1 MQKNKTIAGV
11 VMTLLLLFFAAG
23 VAHLFVLRF
32 ETGDVY
38 PAYSSLRSDPL
49 GSRALYESLENID
62 SLSVHRNYHLL
73 KSLTFEPQTTFF
85 YLGASA
91 DEFNWVSEEMIEV
104 FDRLTRSGG
113 RLVLTFLP
121 VTQAYEQK
129 TAKTSLQKKDS
140 VKDKAETKTNGD
152 SRDKQSGDNG
162 TSTSPSGKKSKSQR
176 TNGQRLSKDRGHTH
190 RVSIKER
197 WGIGAAFKENLPVK
211 DDKHQAVEA
220 TSTRKDLPAV
230 ISWHTNLYFDLFD
243 GAWQTLYSYE
253 GLPLIVERPFGKG
266 SILVCADSYFLSNEA
281 LWSERHPRLLV
292 WLIGAHS
299 NIIFDEAHFGIY
311 KQPSV
316 AQLIRRYR
324 FHWFFA
330 ALAVLALLFV
340 WKSAAY
346 FVPPSADDGL
356 NGGEVVSEKDYTQ
369 GLIALLRRN
378 IAGNQILQV
387 CAGEWV
393 QTFKKSKRIRGGT
406 LERMRGLESA
416 GTADLKKGRD
426 PVTEYREIS
435 KTINPDGTYSRNRG
449 KGYE

>member
-11 VMTLLLLFFAAG
+11 ITILLLLIFAAG

-49 GSRALYESLENID
+49 GTRALYESLENID
-62 SLSVHRNYHLL
+62 RLSVHRNYHLL

-91 DEFNWVSEEMIEV
+91 DEFNWVSAELIEV

-121 VTQAYEQK
+121 VTQTHERK
-129 TAKTSLQKKDS
+129 TAKTSLQKKDNG
-140 VKDKAETKTNGD
+140 KDTAETKKNGGP
-152 SRDKQSGDNG
+152 RDKQSGDNG
-162 TSTSPSGKKSKSQR
+162 ALTSPSGKKSKSQR
-176 TNGQRLSKDRGHTH
+176 TNGQRSSKDRGQPHP
-190 RVSIKER
+190 VSIKDH

-211 DDKHQAVEA
+211 DDKHMAVEA
-220 TSTRKDLPAV
+220 TSTRKDLPPV

-243 GAWQTLYSYE
+243 DAWQILYSYE
-253 GLPLIVERPFGKG
+253 GLPSIVERPFGKG

-299 NIIFDEAHFGIY
+299 KIIFEEAHFGIF

-346 FVPPSADDGL
+346 FVPPSTDDGL
-356 NGGEVVSEKDYTQ
+356 MGAEVASEKDYTQ

-378 IAGNQILQV
+378 VASNQILQV
-387 CAGEWV
+387 CAGEWG
-393 QTFKKSKRIRGGT
+393 QTFKKSKRIRGET
-406 LERMRGLESA
+406 LERMRGLERA
-416 GTADLKKGRD
+416 GAAALKKGRD

-435 KTINPDGTYSRNRG
+435 KAINRDGIYSRNRG
-449 KGYE
+449 KRI

>member
-1 MQKNKTIAGV
+1 MLKNKTIAGV
-11 VMTLLLLFFAAG
+11 VMALLLLFFAVG

-32 ETGDVY
+32 ESGDVY

-49 GSRALYESLENID
+49 GTRALYESLENID
-62 SLSVHRNYHLL
+62 SLSVDRNYHLL

-121 VTQAYEQK
+121 VTQTYEQK
-129 TAKTSLQKKDS
+129 AANRSLPKKDT
-140 VKDKAETKTNGD
+140 VKDKADPKTKGD
-152 SRDKQSGDNG
+152 SREKQPGDNG
-162 TSTSPSGKKSKSQR
+162 KPTSPSGRKSESPR
-176 TNGQRLSKDRGHTH
+176 TNGQRASKGRGHPH
-190 RVSIKER
+190 QVSIKEH

-211 DDKHQAVEA
+211 DDKHLAVEA
-220 TSTRKDLPAV
+220 TSKRKDLPPV
-230 ISWHTNLYFDLFD
+230 ISWHTNLYFELLDS
-243 GAWQTLYSYE
+243 AWQTLYSYE

-299 NIIFDEAHFGIY
+299 KIIFDEAHFGIY

-356 NGGEVVSEKDYTQ
+356 NGAEVVSEKDYTQ

-393 QTFKKSKRIRGGT
+393 QTFKKSKRIRGIT
-406 LERMRGLESA
+406 LERVRGLAET
-416 GTADLKKGRD
+416 GTTDLKKSKD
-426 PVTEYREIS
+426 PVEAYREIS
-435 KTINPDGTYSRNRG
+435 KDINRDGIYSRSRG
-449 KGYE
+449 KRI

>member
-11 VMTLLLLFFAAG
+11 VMTLLLLFFAVG

-32 ETGDVY
+32 ESGDVY

-49 GSRALYESLENID
+49 GTRALYESLENID
-62 SLSVHRNYHLL
+62 SLSVDRNYHLL

-91 DEFNWVSEEMIEV
+91 DEFNWVPEEMIEV

-121 VTQAYEQK
+121 VTQTYEQK
-129 TAKTSLQKKDS
+129 AANRSLPKKNT
-140 VKDKAETKTNGD
+140 VKDKADTNTRYD
-152 SRDKQSGDNG
+152 SQEKQPGANG
-162 TSTSPSGKKSKSQR
+162 KSPPPSGTKSKSQR
-176 TNGQRLSKDRGHTH
+176 TNGQPSSKGRGHAH
-190 RVSIKER
+190 QVSIKKH
-197 WGIGAAFKENLPVK
+197 WGIGAAFRENLPVK
-211 DDKHQAVEA
+211 DDKHLAVEA
-220 TSTRKDLPAV
+220 TSRRKDLPPV
-230 ISWHTNLYFDLFD
+230 ISWHTNLYFELLDS
-243 GAWQTLYSYE
+243 AWQTLYSYE
-253 GLPLIVERPFGKG
+253 GLPLIVERSFGKG

-292 WLIGAHS
+292 WLIGTHS
-299 NIIFDEAHFGIY
+299 KIIFDEAHFGIY

-316 AQLIRRYR
+316 AQLIRHYR

-346 FVPPSADDGL
+346 FVPPSAEDGL
-356 NGGEVVSEKDYTQ
+356 NGAEVVSEKDYTQ

-378 IAGNQILQV
+378 IAGNQILRV

-393 QTFKKSKRIRGGT
+393 QTFKKSKGIRRITLERIRG
-406 LERMRGLESA
+406 LAEA
-416 GTADLKKGRD
+416 GTADLKKSKD
-426 PVTEYREIS
+426 PVKAYREIS
-435 KTINPDGTYSRNRG
+435 KDINRDGVYSRG
-449 KGYE
+449 KRIH